1 MEEEN
6 FEVTTNDEVIE
17 ESITND
23 ATITEEDIDSQADN
37 DNLLKEIDSLK
48 ENNAMEASTNEE
60 LVNQIFRLE
69 KQINSLK
76 EENSKTKSNLMWKV
90 RKLEKDKVLVE
101 NEKIRFER
109 ELKSLKSEVER
120 FRSPPLV
127 LATITEILDESRITV
142 KSSTGPSFLVNYS
155 KFLDKKL
162 LVPGSRVALNQ
173 QTFGIVELLPSEKD
187 ANVSGMEIE
196 EKPNVTYD
204 TIGGLEEQIV
214 EVKETVELPLKEPE
228 LFEKIGID
236 PPKGI
241 LLYGPPGT
249 GKTLLAKAA
258 ANETNATFIKVVA
271 SEFVKKYIGEG
282 ARLVRE
288 VFELAKEKAP
298 AIIFIDELD
307 AVAAKRLKSST
318 SGDREVQ
325 RTLMQLLAELDGF
338 ESRGDISIIGATNRP
353 DILDSALLRPGRFD
367 RFIEVPLPNIEGRKE
382 ILKIYTE
389 NMSLDKEADVDLLAT
404 LTEGLSGA
412 DLKAVCTEAGM
423 FAIREKRDAVTVA
436 DFMDAVDK
444 IMDSDN
450 DDEFVKE
457 AGVMFG

>member
-1 MEEEN
+1 MNDFDDLEN
-6 FEVTTNDEVIE
+6 SSKEQLIE
-17 ESITND
+17 QVESLR
-23 ATITEEDIDSQADN
+23 E
-37 DNLLKEIDSLK
+37 EIDLLR
-48 ENNAMEASTNEE
+48 EE
-60 LVNQIFRLE
+60 
-69 KQINSLK
+69 K
-76 EENSKTKSNLMWKV
+76 SKAKSNLMWKV
-90 RKLEKDKVLVE
+90 RKLEKDKVLIE
-101 NEKIRFER
+101 NEKIRLER
-109 ELKSLKSEVER
+109 ETKSLRSEVDR

-127 LATITEILDESRITV
+127 LATITEVLDDNRMTV

-155 KFLDKKL
+155 KFLDEKL

-173 QTFGIVELLPSEKD
+173 QTFGIVEVLPSEKD

-196 EKPNVTYD
+196 EKPDITYEK
-204 TIGGLEEQIV
+204 IGGLEEQIR
-214 EVKETVELPLKEPE
+214 EVKETVELPLTHPE
-228 LFEKIGID
+228 LFEKVGIE

-249 GKTLLAKAA
+249 GKTLLAKAV

-325 RTLMQLLAELDGF
+325 RTLMQLLAELDGI
-338 ESRGDISIIGATNRP
+338 ESRGDIGIVGATNRP
-353 DILDSALLRPGRFD
+353 DILDPALLRPGRFD
-367 RFIEVPLPNIEGRKE
+367 RFIEVPLPNDEGRKE
-382 ILKIYTE
+382 ILKIHTK
-389 NMSLDKEADVDLLAT
+389 NMSFDEEADIDLLAS
-404 LTEGLSGA
+404 LTDGLSGA

-423 FAIREKRDAVTVA
+423 FAIRQERDVITVD
-436 DFMDAVDK
+436 DFMDAIEKVMNK
-444 IMDSDN
+444 N
-450 DDEFVKE
+450 KEDELFNSE

>member
-1 MEEEN
+1 MIPMDNFDDLEN
-6 FEVTTNDEVIE
+6 TSKEQL
-17 ESITND
+17 
-23 ATITEEDIDSQADN
+23 IDTVE
-37 DNLLKEIDSLK
+37 NLQNEIDL
-48 ENNAMEASTNEE
+48 
-60 LVNQIFRLE
+60 
-69 KQINSLK
+69 LK
-76 EENSKTKSNLMWKV
+76 EENSKARSNLMFKV
-90 RKLEKDKVLVE
+90 RKLEKDKVLIE
-101 NEKIRFER
+101 NEKIRLEKDN
-109 ELKSLKSEVER
+109 KSLRSEIDR

-127 LATITEILDESRITV
+127 LATITEILDDNRMPV

-155 KFLDKKL
+155 KFLDEKL

-173 QTFGIVELLPSEKD
+173 QTFGIVEVLPSEKD
-187 ANVSGMEIE
+187 VNVSGMEIE
-196 EKPNVTYD
+196 TKPDITFEK
-204 TIGGLEEQIV
+204 IGGLEEQIR
-214 EVKETVELPLKEPE
+214 EVKETVELPLTEPE
-228 LFEKIGID
+228 LFEKIGIE
-236 PPKGI
+236 PPKGV

-249 GKTLLAKAA
+249 GKTLLAKAV

-338 ESRGDISIIGATNRP
+338 ESRGDIGIIGATNRP
-353 DILDSALLRPGRFD
+353 DILDPALLRPGRFD
-367 RFIEVPLPNIEGRKE
+367 RFIEVPLPNLEGRRE
-382 ILKIYTE
+382 ILKIHTK
-389 NMSLDKEADVDLLAT
+389 NMSFDEEADIDLLVDLT
-404 LTEGLSGA
+404 DGLSGA

-423 FAIREKRDAVTVA
+423 FAIRNKRDKIAVA

-444 IMDSDN
+444 VMSKN
-450 DDEFVKE
+450 KEDEMFNTE

>member
-1 MEEEN
+1 MIHMDD
-6 FEVTTNDEVIE
+6 FND
-17 ESITND
+17 
-23 ATITEEDIDSQADN
+23 
-37 DNLLKEIDSLK
+37 L
-48 ENNAMEASTNEE
+48 
-60 LVNQIFRLE
+60 
-69 KQINSLK
+69 
-76 EENSKTKSNLMWKV
+76 ENSSKEQLIDKVESLQDEIILLREEKSKAKSNLMWKV
-90 RKLEKDKVLVE
+90 RKLEKDKVLIE
-101 NEKIRFER
+101 NEKIRLER
-109 ELKSLKSEVER
+109 EAKSLRSEIDR

-127 LATITEILDESRITV
+127 LATVTEVLDDTRMTV

-155 KFLDKKL
+155 KFLDEKL

-173 QTFGIVELLPSEKD
+173 QTFGIVEILPSEKD

-196 EKPNVTYD
+196 TKPDITYD
-204 TIGGLEEQIV
+204 KIGGLEEQIV
-214 EVKETVELPLKEPE
+214 EVKETVELPLTEPE
-228 LFEKIGID
+228 LFERVGIE

-249 GKTLLAKAA
+249 GKTLLAKAV
-258 ANETNATFIKVVA
+258 ANETNATFIKIVA

-338 ESRGDISIIGATNRP
+338 ESRGDIGIIGATNRP
-353 DILDSALLRPGRFD
+353 DILDPALLRPGRFD
-367 RFIEVPLPNIEGRKE
+367 RFIEVPLPNEEGRRE
-382 ILKIYTE
+382 ILKIHTK
-389 NMSLDKEADVDLLAT
+389 NMSFEEEADVDLLAD
-404 LTEGLSGA
+404 LTDGFSGA

-423 FAIREKRDAVTVA
+423 FAIRAKRDKITVD
-436 DFMDAVDK
+436 DFMKAVDK
-444 IMDSDN
+444 VMDKN
-450 DDEFVKE
+450 KEDEIFKSE
-457 AGVMFG
+457 AGMMFG

>member
-1 MEEEN
+1 MDNFDDLEN
-6 FEVTTNDEVIE
+6 TSKEQL
-17 ESITND
+17 
-23 ATITEEDIDSQADN
+23 IDTVE
-37 DNLLKEIDSLK
+37 NLQNEIDL
-48 ENNAMEASTNEE
+48 
-60 LVNQIFRLE
+60 
-69 KQINSLK
+69 LK
-76 EENSKTKSNLMWKV
+76 EENSKARSNLMFKI
-90 RKLEKDKVLVE
+90 RKLEKDKVLIE
-101 NEKIRFER
+101 NEKIRLEKDN
-109 ELKSLKSEVER
+109 KSLRSEIDR

-127 LATITEILDESRITV
+127 LATITEILDDNRMTV

-155 KFLDKKL
+155 KFLDEKL

-173 QTFGIVELLPSEKD
+173 QTFGIVEVLPSEKD
-187 ANVSGMEIE
+187 VNVSGMEIE
-196 EKPNVTYD
+196 TKPDITFEK
-204 TIGGLEEQIV
+204 IGGLEEQIR
-214 EVKETVELPLKEPE
+214 EVKETVELPLTEPE
-228 LFEKIGID
+228 LFEKIGIE
-236 PPKGI
+236 PPKGV

-249 GKTLLAKAA
+249 GKTLLAKAV

-338 ESRGDISIIGATNRP
+338 ESRGDIGIIGATNRP
-353 DILDSALLRPGRFD
+353 DILDPALLRPGRFD
-367 RFIEVPLPNIEGRKE
+367 RFIEVPLPNLEGRRE
-382 ILKIYTE
+382 ILKIHTK
-389 NMSLDKEADVDLLAT
+389 NMSFDEEADIDLLVDLT
-404 LTEGLSGA
+404 DGLSGA

-423 FAIREKRDAVTVA
+423 FAIRNKRDKIAVA

-444 IMDSDN
+444 VMSKN
-450 DDEFVKE
+450 KEDEMFNTE

>member
-1 MEEEN
+1 MNDFDDLENSSKEQLIEKVETLMEEI
-6 FEVTTNDEVIE
+6 DILRE
-17 ESITND
+17 E
-23 ATITEEDIDSQADN
+23 
-37 DNLLKEIDSLK
+37 K
-48 ENNAMEASTNEE
+48 
-60 LVNQIFRLE
+60 
-69 KQINSLK
+69 
-76 EENSKTKSNLMWKV
+76 SKAKSNLMWKV
-90 RKLEKDKVLVE
+90 RKLEKDKVLIE
-101 NEKIRFER
+101 NEKIRLER
-109 ELKSLKSEVER
+109 EVKSLRSEVDR

-127 LATITEILDESRITV
+127 LATITEVLDDHRMTV

-155 KFLDKKL
+155 KFLDEKL

-173 QTFGIVELLPSEKD
+173 QTFGIVEVLPSEKD

-196 EKPNVTYD
+196 TKPDITYD
-204 TIGGLEEQIV
+204 KIGGLEEQVI
-214 EVKETVELPLKEPE
+214 EVKETVELPLTHPE
-228 LFEKIGID
+228 LFEKVGIE

-249 GKTLLAKAA
+249 GKTLLAKAV

-338 ESRGDISIIGATNRP
+338 ESRGDIGIIGATNRP
-353 DILDSALLRPGRFD
+353 DILDPALLRPGRFD
-367 RFIEVPLPNIEGRKE
+367 RFIEVPLPNEEGRKE
-382 ILKIYTE
+382 ILKIHTK
-389 NMSLDKEADVDLLAT
+389 NMSFDEEADVDLLAS
-404 LTEGLSGA
+404 LTDGLSGA

-423 FAIREKRDAVTVA
+423 FAIRQERDKITVE
-436 DFMDAVDK
+436 DFMDAIDK
-444 IMDSDN
+444 VMSKN
-450 DDEFVKE
+450 KEDELFNTE

>member
-1 MEEEN
+1 MEDNIDVEEN
-6 FEVTTNDEVIE
+6 QILENNLENSSKKDL
-17 ESITND
+17 
-23 ATITEEDIDSQADN
+23 ID
-37 DNLLKEIDSLK
+37 EIDSMRD
-48 ENNAMEASTNEE
+48 EIS
-60 LVNQIFRLE
+60 
-69 KQINSLK
+69 SLK
-76 EENSKTKSNLMWKV
+76 DENARTKSNLMWKV
-90 RKLEKDKVLVE
+90 RKLEKDKVLIE
-101 NEKIRFER
+101 NEKIRLER
-109 ELKSLKSEVER
+109 EAKSLRAEVER

-127 LATITEILDESRITV
+127 LATITEILDDNRMTV
-142 KSSTGPSFLVNYS
+142 KSSTGPSFLVKYS
-155 KFLDKKL
+155 KFLDEKL

-173 QTFGIVELLPSEKD
+173 QTFGIVEILPSEKD
-187 ANVSGMEIE
+187 KNVSGMEIE
-196 EKPNVTYD
+196 TKPDVTYE
-204 TIGGLEEQIV
+204 TIGGLEDQIV

-249 GKTLLAKAA
+249 GKTLLAKAV
-258 ANETNATFIKVVA
+258 ANETNATFIKIVA

-338 ESRGDISIIGATNRP
+338 ESRGDIGIIGATNRP
-353 DILDSALLRPGRFD
+353 DILDPALLRPGRFD
-367 RFIEVPLPNIEGRKE
+367 RFIEVPLPNDEGRKE
-382 ILKIYTE
+382 ILKIHTE
-389 NMSLDKEADVDLLAT
+389 KMALDEEADLDVLSS

-423 FAIREKRDAVTVA
+423 FAIREKRDKVTVA

-444 IMDSDN
+444 VVDSNQDN
-450 DDEFVKE
+450 FPEE
-457 AGVMFG
+457 PGVMFG

>member
-1 MEEEN
+1 MDDFNDLEN
-6 FEVTTNDEVIE
+6 SSKEQLIEKVESLQDEVEFLRE
-17 ESITND
+17 E
-23 ATITEEDIDSQADN
+23 
-37 DNLLKEIDSLK
+37 K
-48 ENNAMEASTNEE
+48 
-60 LVNQIFRLE
+60 
-69 KQINSLK
+69 
-76 EENSKTKSNLMWKV
+76 SKAKSNLMWKV
-90 RKLEKDKVLVE
+90 RKLEKDKVLIE
-101 NEKIRFER
+101 NEKIRLER
-109 ELKSLKSEVER
+109 EAKSLRSEVER

-127 LATITEILDESRITV
+127 LATITEVLDENRMTV

-155 KFLDKKL
+155 KFLDEKL

-173 QTFGIVELLPSEKD
+173 QTFGIVEVLPSEKD

-196 EKPNVTYD
+196 TKPDITYD
-204 TIGGLEEQIV
+204 KIGGLEEQVV
-214 EVKETVELPLKEPE
+214 EVKETVELPLTQPE
-228 LFEKIGID
+228 LFEKVGIE

-249 GKTLLAKAA
+249 GKTLLAKAV
-258 ANETNATFIKVVA
+258 ANETNATFIKIVA

-338 ESRGDISIIGATNRP
+338 EARGDIGIIGATNRP
-353 DILDSALLRPGRFD
+353 DILDPALLRPGRFD
-367 RFIEVPLPNIEGRKE
+367 RFIEVPLPNIDGRRE
-382 ILKIYTE
+382 ILKIHTK
-389 NMSLDKEADVDLLAT
+389 NMSLSEEADIDFLAE
-404 LTEGLSGA
+404 LTDGLSGA

-423 FAIREKRDAVTVA
+423 FAIRDGRDEVSVD
-436 DFMDAVDK
+436 DFMKSTDK
-444 IMDSDN
+444 VMSKN
-450 DDEFVKE
+450 KEDELFKTE

>member
-1 MEEEN
+1 MNNIDNLEDSSKEELINKIDEMEEE
-6 FEVTTNDEVIE
+6 I
-17 ESITND
+17 
-23 ATITEEDIDSQADN
+23 
-37 DNLLKEIDSLK
+37 NLI
-48 ENNAMEASTNEE
+48 
-60 LVNQIFRLE
+60 
-69 KQINSLK
+69 K
-76 EENSKTKSNLMWKV
+76 EENSKNKNNLMWKV
-90 RKLEKDKVLVE
+90 RKLEKDKVIIE
-101 NEKIRFER
+101 NEKIRLER
-109 ELKSLKSEVER
+109 EAKSLRSEIER

-127 LATITEILDESRITV
+127 LATITEVLDENRMTV

-155 KFLDKKL
+155 KFLDEKL

-173 QTFGIVELLPSEKD
+173 QTFGIVEILPSEKD

-196 EKPNVTYD
+196 AKPDITYD
-204 TIGGLEEQIV
+204 KIGGLEEQIL

-228 LFEKIGID
+228 LFQKIGID
-236 PPKGI
+236 PPKGV

-249 GKTLLAKAA
+249 GKTLLAKAV
-258 ANETNATFIKVVA
+258 ANETNATFIKIVA

-307 AVAAKRLKSST
+307 AVAAQRLKSST

-338 ESRGDISIIGATNRP
+338 ESRGDIGIIGATNRP
-353 DILDSALLRPGRFD
+353 DILDPALLRPGRFD
-367 RFIEVPLPNIEGRKE
+367 RFIEVPLPGDEGRKE
-382 ILKIYTE
+382 ILKIHTKG
-389 NMSLDKEADVDLLAT
+389 MSLSEDAEISL
-404 LTEGLSGA
+404 LTELTNGLSGA

-423 FAIREKRDAVTVA
+423 FAIRDKREEVTVA

-444 IMDSDN
+444 ISN
-450 DDEFVKE
+450 AKNKEQYQKE

>member
-1 MEEEN
+1 MDDFNDLEN
-6 FEVTTNDEVIE
+6 SSKEQLIE
-17 ESITND
+17 KV
-23 ATITEEDIDSQADN
+23 ED
-37 DNLLKEIDSLK
+37 
-48 ENNAMEASTNEE
+48 
-60 LVNQIFRLE
+60 
-69 KQINSLK
+69 LK
-76 EENSKTKSNLMWKV
+76 EEIVSLREEKAKAKSNLMWKV
-90 RKLEKDKVLVE
+90 RKLEKDKVLIE
-101 NEKIRFER
+101 NEKIRLER
-109 ELKSLKSEVER
+109 EAKSLRSEVDR

-127 LATITEILDESRITV
+127 LATITEVLDDHRMTV

-155 KFLDKKL
+155 KFLDEKL

-173 QTFGIVELLPSEKD
+173 QTFGIVEVLPSEKD

-196 EKPNVTYD
+196 TKPDITYD
-204 TIGGLEEQIV
+204 KIGGLEEQII
-214 EVKETVELPLKEPE
+214 EVKETVELPLTEPE
-228 LFEKIGID
+228 LFEKVGIE

-249 GKTLLAKAA
+249 GKTLLAKAV
-258 ANETNATFIKVVA
+258 ANETNATFIKIVA

-338 ESRGDISIIGATNRP
+338 ESRGDICIIGATNRP
-353 DILDSALLRPGRFD
+353 DILDPALLRPGRFD
-367 RFIEVPLPNIEGRKE
+367 RFIEVPLPNIDGRRE
-382 ILKIYTE
+382 ILKIHTR
-389 NMSLDKEADVDLLAT
+389 NMSFEEEADIDFLAS
-404 LTEGLSGA
+404 LTDGLSGA

-423 FAIREKRDAVTVA
+423 FAIRDKRDTISVD
-436 DFMDAVDK
+436 DFMNAVDK
-444 IMDSDN
+444 VMEKN
-450 DDEFVKE
+450 KEDEIFKSE